1 MTRRWLGLMRTA
13 VLIGSTMLACA
24 LPVQAGPIVEGHP
37 SLRCDPEARLA
48 PAWRNYSNLEHGFSI
63 AYPSNWRPVEPGDAR
78 VAAGAVVSFVPVKDC
93 TSDASG
99 RKTNLIEVSVTVA
112 VTGASGDTGTGDRP
126 QGSAGF
132 TRTRFCEGAAGNRY
146 ETIVSSTV
154 VEGVSYSIALF
165 VHSGNPGC
173 YTAGSIV
180 LFDRGGLLAIL
191 EQMIETLC
199 IWPSSTQ
206 GGVAFRSGSLQAGTV
221 R

>member
-1 MTRRWLGLMRTA
+1 M
-13 VLIGSTMLACA
+13 
-24 LPVQAGPIVEGHP
+24 
-37 SLRCDPEARLA
+37 
-48 PAWRNYSNLEHGFSI
+48 
-63 AYPSNWRPVEPGDAR
+63 
-78 VAAGAVVSFVPVKDC
+78 
-93 TSDASG
+93 
-99 RKTNLIEVSVTVA
+99 
-112 VTGASGDTGTGDRP
+112 
-126 QGSAGF
+126 
-132 TRTRFCEGAAGNRY
+132 
-146 ETIVSSTV
+146 SSTV